1 MMRLGILLAGLVVCL
16 PALVVA
22 VLLRET
28 AGAPL
33 AAWTAFAFIYS
44 PFALTALFAGQF
56 REMLAE
62 LVH

>member
-1 MMRLGILLAGLVVCL
+1 MMRFGILLAGLVVCL

-22 VLLRET
+22 VMLRDT
-28 AGAPL
+28 AGAPV
-33 AAWTAFAFIYS
+33 AAWAAFAFIYS
-44 PFALTALFAGQF
+44 PFVVTAMFAGRF